1 MPRSKEQFEAMRQE
15 TLDKIHS
22 AAAAIFARDGLSGT
36 HVQEIAD
43 TAGISV
49 GLLYRH
55 YSSKEKLFDALT
67 QLAADGMGKMD
78 QLFDADLPPEVII
91 EVLADQMTQELV
103 TNDEF
108 IHTMIFLTQA
118 IVAGHDTPATQQ
130 LFDENNKAVSK
141 LAHVIEKG
149 QAIGTVH
156 EGDAFEMAIL
166 FFATLQGLAI
176 MRFTSPLDFPIPD
189 SRLLKSLFIK
199 KLHQ

>member
-1 MPRSKEQFEAMRQE
+1 
-15 TLDKIHS
+15 
-22 AAAAIFARDGLSGT
+22 
-36 HVQEIAD
+36 
-43 TAGISV
+43 
-49 GLLYRH
+49 
-55 YSSKEKLFDALT
+55 
-67 QLAADGMGKMD
+67 
-78 QLFDADLPPEVII
+78 
-91 EVLADQMTQELV
+91 
-103 TNDEF
+103 
-108 IHTMIFLTQA
+108 
-118 IVAGHDTPATQQ
+118 VAGHDTPATQQ